1 MVDIEVQLAR
11 RIMLLSHERG
21 LEMGTDE
28 VISRADELAVNM
40 RKKGMPADRIY
51 ALELMSQLLDSE
63 NGT

>member
-1 MVDIEVQLAR
+1 MVGIEVQLAR

-28 VISRADELAVNM
+28 VFSRANELAVNLCG
-40 RKKGMPADRIY
+40 KGMPADRLY
-51 ALELMSQLLDSE
+51 ALELMVQLLDSK